1 MKDQTKTE
9 FQKDVETE
17 QVFLEQ
23 FNVLIKKGFLMRDL
37 INLEQLGIKVN
48 TEFRILIDS
57 YNEKLNSLV
66 KVRLDQE
73 LLNYVALAEPM
84 IKENLDKKNQADR
97 VIITLRKSISI
108 ARARILEMLEMLTM
122 K

>member
-108 ARARILEMLEMLTM
+108 ARARILEMLEMLTV